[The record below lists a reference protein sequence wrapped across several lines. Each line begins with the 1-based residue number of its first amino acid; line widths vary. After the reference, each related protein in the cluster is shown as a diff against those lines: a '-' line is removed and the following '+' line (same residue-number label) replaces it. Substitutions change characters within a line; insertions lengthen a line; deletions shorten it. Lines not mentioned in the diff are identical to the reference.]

1 MRQRTEGI
9 PLVSQRLSRWWLP
22 SGCHLGV
29 VASATAPAHT
39 DGALLGLGI
48 RARYHL
54 AIWRVDNL
62 ALVPP
67 LGPVWKNFSVGSRR
81 RASLGS
87 QRDVYREAKVQMG

>member
-1 MRQRTEGI
+1 M
-9 PLVSQRLSRWWLP
+9 
-22 SGCHLGV
+22 
-29 VASATAPAHT
+29 VASFGMPPGCGCLGNRTRTHR
-39 DGALLGLGI
+39 GALLGLGI